1 MLWRFRKE
9 IILVVCILISLT
21 VFKRGKLINI
31 TRYERKKISN
41 KINYEQIIEENRRL
55 RQLLKLKKKN
65 HFFSKTIIAEVI
77 SIKPLIFPG
86 EIIVDKG
93 KKDGVEKNMVVV
105 TKDFS
110 LIGRVIESKDGISR
124 IFTIY
129 HPSSRISVVVDSTRE
144 IGILTAGP
152 VPFLSLKYIESGS
165 RISEGDGIS
174 TSGFSQFFPKG
185 IKVGRVVKIKKFK
198 NELFLK
204 IYVKPFSCLSH
215 LEEVII
221 GK

>member
-9 IILVVCILISLT
+9 IVLVICILISLT

-31 TRYERKKISN
+31 TRYEGKKISN
-41 KINYEQIIEENRRL
+41 RINYEQIIEENRRL
-55 RQLLKLKKKN
+55 RQLLKLKEKN

-77 SIKPLIFPG
+77 SIKPFIFPG

-105 TKDFS
+105 TEDFS
-110 LIGRVIESKDGISR
+110 LIGRVIETGEGISR

-185 IKVGRVVKIKKFK
+185 IKVGKVVRIKKFK